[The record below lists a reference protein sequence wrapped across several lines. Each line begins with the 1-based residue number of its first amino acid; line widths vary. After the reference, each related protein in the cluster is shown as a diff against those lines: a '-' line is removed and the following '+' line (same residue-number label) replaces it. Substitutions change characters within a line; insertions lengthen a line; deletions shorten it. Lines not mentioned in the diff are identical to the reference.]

1 MNRRR
6 DLFVLLFFLLFFFLF
21 IYLIFGLITPSD
33 SLDDLSLSGGEKV
46 ALIKIVGGIYDSKPI
61 LSQLDKIE
69 ESKAVKA
76 VVLRLET
83 PGGAVAASQEIYRK
97 LKYLRDE
104 KGIPIVASMGNVAA
118 SGGYYVA
125 LGADTIIANP
135 GTITGSI
142 GVIASIFQYQ
152 RLFEKLGVSVE
163 TVKSGKFKDTGSPFR
178 GMTGEEREYLQS
190 LIDDTYDQ
198 FVHAVA
204 EGRNLEVAEVE
215 LLADGRVYTGRQAKE
230 LGLIDIL
237 GGLDEA
243 IQVAGELG
251 GISGKPQVVELA
263 KKKLTLLDIL
273 LSDLEEI
280 IFLKLG
286 LAIPLKYELPQGF

>member
-33 SLDDLSLSGGEKV
+33 NFDDLSLSSGEKV
-46 ALIKIVGGIYDSKPI
+46 ALVKIVGGIYDSKPI

-69 ESKAVKA
+69 ESRAVKA

-104 KGIPIVASMGNVAA
+104 KNLPIVASMGNVAA

-142 GVIASIFQYQ
+142 GVIASILQYH
-152 RLFEKLGVSVE
+152 RLFEKVGVGVE
-163 TVKSGKFKDTGSPFR
+163 IVKSGKFKDTGSPFR
-178 GMTGEEREYLQS
+178 GMTGEEKKYLQS

-204 EGRNLEVAEVE
+204 DGRNLDVAEVE

-230 LGLIDIL
+230 LGLIDLL

-243 IQVAGELG
+243 IQIAGELG
-251 GISGKPQVVELA
+251 GISGEPQVIELA

>member
-1 MNRRR
+1 LNRRR

-69 ESKAVKA
+69 ESKTVKA

-230 LGLIDIL
+230 LGLIDLL

-243 IQVAGELG
+243 VQIAGELG

-273 LSDLEEI
+273 LGDLEEI

-286 LAIPLKYELPQGF
+286 LATPLKYELPQSF

>member
-152 RLFEKLGVSVE
+152 RLFEKLGVGVE

>member
-1 MNRRR
+1 LNRRR

-61 LSQLDKIE
+61 LAQLDKIE

-230 LGLIDIL
+230 LGLIDLL

-243 IQVAGELG
+243 VQIAGELG

-273 LSDLEEI
+273 LGDLEEI

-286 LAIPLKYELPQGF
+286 LATPLKYELPQSF

>member
-83 PGGAVAASQEIYRK
+83 PGGAVAASQEIYRR

-230 LGLIDIL
+230 LGLIDLL

-243 IQVAGELG
+243 VQIAGELG

-273 LSDLEEI
+273 LGDLEEI

-286 LAIPLKYELPQGF
+286 LATPLKYELPQSF

>member
-1 MNRRR
+1 LNRRR

-152 RLFEKLGVSVE
+152 RLFEKLGVGVE

>member
-152 RLFEKLGVSVE
+152 RLFEKLGVGVE

-230 LGLIDIL
+230 LGLIDLL

-243 IQVAGELG
+243 VQIAGELG